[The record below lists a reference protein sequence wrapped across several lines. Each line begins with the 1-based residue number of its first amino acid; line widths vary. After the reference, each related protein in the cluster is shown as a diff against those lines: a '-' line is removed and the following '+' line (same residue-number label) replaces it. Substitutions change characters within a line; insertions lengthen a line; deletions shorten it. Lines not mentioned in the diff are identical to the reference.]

1 MHGARLRARLRS
13 FGRCTLGTADDR
25 VGNLLA
31 NGIAGQLERP
41 QEKVDI
47 PIAAV
52 AAGARAGDSI
62 GEECAFASFADT
74 WGAGTLG

>member
-1 MHGARLRARLRS
+1 MRGARLRARLRS
-13 FGRCTLGTADDR
+13 FGRCTLGAADDR
-25 VGNLLA
+25 VGNVPA
-31 NGIAGQLERP
+31 NDIADELERP

-52 AAGARAGDSI
+52 AAGAHAGDSI

-74 WGAGTLG
+74 WGAGALG